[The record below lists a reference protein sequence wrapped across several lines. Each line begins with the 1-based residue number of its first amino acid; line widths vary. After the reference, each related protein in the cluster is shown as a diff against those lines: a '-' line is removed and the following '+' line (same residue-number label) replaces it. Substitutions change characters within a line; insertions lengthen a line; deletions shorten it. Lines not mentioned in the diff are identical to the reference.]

1 LASHPHSI
9 VCRACQAPN
18 EATAD
23 HCFKCGQSL
32 FVVTEGALLA
42 GRYEILKPI
51 GKGGMGMVYKAHDR
65 ELDEI
70 VALKVLRADV
80 ARSGDMAR
88 RFKSEIKIAR
98 RIRHRNVCGIH
109 EFGQDGHLQFIA
121 MELIEGV
128 DFRKVLQERGALP
141 VGEAFD
147 VSIQTAK
154 GLQAIHDAGI
164 VHRDLK
170 TPNLMR
176 DAQGVVRLMDF
187 GIAKDVAAT
196 GGDQTMTGMIV
207 GTPEYM
213 SPEQAR
219 GQRVDNRSDIYA
231 LGIVVWELFTGDV
244 PFRGDSPLSTL
255 YKQIQDPLP
264 FDDPRA
270 ATLPGSLRPVLEKAL
285 AKEPQDRYQTVRD
298 FAEGLRGARAAAG
311 FTGASGKVPIVRPGA
326 LGPTEVPVASASA
339 ATLPGDF
346 DDDDFDPPPATAAQP
361 LPTVAMAPPT
371 ARTVAVRSS
380 RPAPAPAAGPQGPSR
395 ARLILP
401 VAGVVAA
408 IALAVLAW
416 KMSRP
421 PEQVAVLPS
430 PIVSPVAP
438 TPRPRP
444 SPVEPSPTLEP
455 PSPSPA
461 APSPV
466 PTPRPPSPRPTP
478 APSVKPTPR
487 PTPTQAPSTAPST
500 TPPPTAPP
508 TPPPTAPPTSGP
520 PAWNSVP
527 AVRQALANYVA
538 AFVSL
543 DPNAIKAV
551 YPGISKSEL
560 ERIRYFKAYDMEVE
574 PGKIEISGK
583 QAKAEVSLKASIKA
597 FTGKDHV
604 LAPHQET
611 FVLEYKDGAWVRVK

>member
-1 LASHPHSI
+1 VI
-9 VCRACQAPN
+9 VCRACQSPN
-18 EATAD
+18 EATAET
-23 HCFKCGQSL
+23 CFKCGQSL
-32 FVVTEGALLA
+32 FVVTEGALLD

-70 VALKVLRADV
+70 VAIKVLRGEV
-80 ARSGDMAR
+80 ARSDEMAR
-88 RFKSEIKIAR
+88 RFRSEIKIAR

-109 EFGQDGHLQFIA
+109 EFGQDGHLQFIS

-141 VGEAFD
+141 VAEAFD
-147 VSIQTAK
+147 VAIQTAK

-176 DAQGVVRLMDF
+176 DAQGIVRLMDF
-187 GIAKDVAAT
+187 GIAKDTAAT
-196 GGDQTMTGMIV
+196 GGDQTMTGLIV

-219 GQRVDNRSDIYA
+219 GQRVDARSDIYA
-231 LGIVVWELFTGDV
+231 FGIVVWELFTGDV
-244 PFRGDSPLSTL
+244 PFRGDSPLATL

-270 ATLPGSLRPVLEKAL
+270 ATMPGALRPVLEKAL
-285 AKEPQDRYQTVRD
+285 AKEPQDRYQSVRD

-311 FTGASGKVPIVRPGA
+311 FTGSSGKVPIVRPGA
-326 LGPTEVPVASASA
+326 LAPTDVRPASPP
-339 ATLPGDF
+339 TLAGDL
-346 DDDDFDPPPATAAQP
+346 DDDDFDSEPPATAEQP
-361 LPTVAMAPPT
+361 PPTVAMAPPT

-380 RPAPAPAAGPQGPSR
+380 RPAPAPSAAVGRPGPSL
-395 ARLILP
+395 ARRILP
-401 VAGVVAA
+401 VVGVLAA
-408 IALAVLAW
+408 IGLAVLAW
-416 KMSRP
+416 EAWRP
-421 PEQVAVLPS
+421 RDQVVVLPS
-430 PIVSPVAP
+430 PIV
-438 TPRPRP
+438 TPRPSTPEPRP
-444 SPVEPSPTLEP
+444 SPVEPSPTVAP
-455 PSPSPA
+455 PSPT
-461 APSPV
+461 PV
-466 PTPRPPSPRPTP
+466 PTPIPTPPPPSPRPTAP
-478 APSVKPTPR
+478 PSVRPSPR
-487 PTPTQAPSTAPST
+487 PTPTQAPSSAPST
-500 TPPPTAPP
+500 TPAPP
-508 TPPPTAPPTSGP
+508 TPPPPTPSPTAPPSIGP

-551 YPGISKSEL
+551 YPAISKAEL

-604 LAPHQET
+604 LAPHQEV